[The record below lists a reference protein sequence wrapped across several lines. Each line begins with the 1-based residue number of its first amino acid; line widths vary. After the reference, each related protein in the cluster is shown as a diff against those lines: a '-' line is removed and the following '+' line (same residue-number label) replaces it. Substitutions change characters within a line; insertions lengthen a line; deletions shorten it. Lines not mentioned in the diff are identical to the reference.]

1 MKSESEKLKS
11 RTSLSMNDADW
22 KSVQKAAK
30 ISGLP
35 LSAYL
40 RETLAMDSD
49 KVIALD
55 RVNRST
61 AKKERVG

>member
-40 RETLAMDSD
+40 RETLAMDAD